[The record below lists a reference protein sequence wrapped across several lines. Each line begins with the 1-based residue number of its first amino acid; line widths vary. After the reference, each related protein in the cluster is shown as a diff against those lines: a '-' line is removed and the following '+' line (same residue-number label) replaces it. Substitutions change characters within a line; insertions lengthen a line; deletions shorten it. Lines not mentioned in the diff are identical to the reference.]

1 MSLTIYR
8 KYRPQF
14 WSDIAGQDHIKKT
27 LAYEV
32 SAGQIAH
39 AYLLAGPRGVG
50 KTTTARIFAK
60 AINCTNREKNSGN
73 PCNQCSNCQT
83 ISEGNSLDIIEMDAA
98 SHTGVDAV
106 RENIIENARFAP
118 VQFKYK
124 VFIIDE
130 VHMLSTSAFN
140 ALLKTLE
147 EPPANV
153 IFLLATTELQKLPAT
168 VISRC
173 QRFDFRKISLAAMI
187 ERLQAIA
194 TQEKVKIDKDVL
206 VEIARYSEGCLRD
219 AESLLGKLLAVA
231 GDVKKIG
238 WSEARG
244 VLPRSDWEAAA
255 KFIAALVAGD
265 AVIALTV
272 IGEALDAGADV
283 EQFTNEIIEIL
294 RRTMLVKL
302 MRGNADIF
310 KTDLDEQRLALI
322 AGWAKTADLSFFTR
336 ALEVLL
342 QKKRE
347 LRGSHPVQLPLEL
360 AAVIICEMVPNKKLV
375 SGGGQKEILD
385 DVAEQNQSSSHGESN
400 QKNENED
407 IARSARSEAESDKEK
422 ITAAAA
428 TIEEVKNVWS
438 DCVKKVS
445 EVSRSLSFLLGAV
458 RPVEVIGQKVLV
470 GSGFRFHQ
478 EKINDNR
485 TRQVLE
491 DALSGALG
499 RRVEIE
505 GVTLEEIDE
514 LEHNNDAAMAETP
527 LFDGRVEHSSVADV
541 AKIAAT
547 FGGKI
552 VG

>member
-1 MSLTIYR
+1 
-8 KYRPQF
+8 
-14 WSDIAGQDHIKKT
+14 
-27 LAYEV
+27 
-32 SAGQIAH
+32 
-39 AYLLAGPRGVG
+39 
-50 KTTTARIFAK
+50 
-60 AINCTNREKNSGN
+60 
-73 PCNQCSNCQT
+73 
-83 ISEGNSLDIIEMDAA
+83 
-98 SHTGVDAV
+98 
-106 RENIIENARFAP
+106 
-118 VQFKYK
+118 
-124 VFIIDE
+124 
-130 VHMLSTSAFN
+130 MLSTSAFN

-187 ERLQAIA
+187 ERLQTIA

-238 WSEARG
+238 WSEACG

-255 KFIAALVAGD
+255 KFIAALVTGD
-265 AVIALTV
+265 AVVALTV
-272 IGEALDAGADV
+272 IGEALDVGADV

-294 RRTMLVKL
+294 RRAMLVKL
-302 MRGNADIF
+302 MRGNSDIV
-310 KTDLDEQRLALI
+310 KIDLDEQRLALI
-322 AGWAKTADLSFFTR
+322 VSWAKTADLSFFTR

-375 SGGGQKEILD
+375 SSGGQKEILD

-428 TIEEVKNVWS
+428 TIEEVKNAWS

-491 DALSGALG
+491 DALSRALG

-505 GVTLEEIDE
+505 GVTLEKIDE
-514 LEHNNDAAMAETP
+514 LEHNDDAAMAETP
-527 LFDGRVEHSSVADV
+527 LFDGRVEHSPVAGV
-541 AKIAAT
+541 TKIAAT

-552 VG
+552 IG